1 MPAQGGACE
10 VALQGG
16 KTKIIPLVM
25 FQNKLDQSIAKAA
38 NSIVEDDWVG
48 ISFGQVTG
56 FGVSSKDDDS
66 ARPKLLLD
74 GLFEFE

>member
-1 MPAQGGACE
+1 
-10 VALQGG
+10 
-16 KTKIIPLVM
+16 M